1 MSRRASQWIART
13 QRRRQARLEGRL
25 EAALDIID
33 RTLVPPSRR
42 EIEKHKHR
50 ATRALQDALE
60 ILGAY

>member
-1 MSRRASQWIART
+1 MSTSTKWVAATKRRKYAR
-13 QRRRQARLEGRL
+13 AAGRL

-33 RTLVPPSRR
+33 RTLIPPSRR
-42 EIEKHKHR
+42 EIEKHKNR